1 MLSLCISENKKTKE
15 ITTASTAQNET
26 QIISFI
32 SDVKDKN
39 EVKDKLICHV
49 KHFPYNLNMVLT
61 IL

>member
-1 MLSLCISENKKTKE
+1 M
-15 ITTASTAQNET
+15 TASTAQNET

-32 SDVKDKN
+32 SDVKDEN
-39 EVKDKLICHV
+39 EVKNKLICHV